1 MKKQSLWM
9 PLFVLILL
17 LCTSCGSQKAKTD
30 MSALGVEVMT
40 LEQIWEIEDP
50 YSLVLELDSY
60 IAKKCQYGSN
70 IAVLSD
76 AEKVFYMTQ
85 KLEMDVNSGGFGRF
99 LFYAEEECI
108 VGVVQAFE
116 EIGAV
121 KTAAIC
127 EKALHVYGR
136 ELPLDMSERQDLILE
151 LESDEVYELLN
162 ECDSAF
168 FEYEEDLTALNYEYV
183 MKHKSK
189 FS

>member
-1 MKKQSLWM
+1 
-9 PLFVLILL
+9 
-17 LCTSCGSQKAKTD
+17 
-30 MSALGVEVMT
+30 MT

-50 YSLVLELDSY
+50 YNLVLELDSY
-60 IAKKCQYGSN
+60 ISEKCQYGSN

-85 KLEMDVNSGGFGRF
+85 NLEMDVNSGGFERY

-108 VGVVQAFE
+108 AGVVQAFV

-127 EKALHVYGR
+127 EKALQAYGR

-162 ECDSAF
+162 ECDSEF
-168 FEYEEDLTALNYEYV
+168 FEYEEDLTALNYKYV
-183 MKHKSK
+183 MKHKSE